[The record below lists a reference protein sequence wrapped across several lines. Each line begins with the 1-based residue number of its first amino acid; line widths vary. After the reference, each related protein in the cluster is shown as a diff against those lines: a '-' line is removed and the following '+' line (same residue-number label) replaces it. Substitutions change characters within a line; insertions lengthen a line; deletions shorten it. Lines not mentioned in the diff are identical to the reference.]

1 MIDFSTKAVKLSAN
15 LVGRFLIYVRQWLS
29 DGAVTFIWQVLETVD
44 SRIVNVLY
52 MYFLGND
59 DEEDAVASADCSS
72 RGTSEETDEQLSE
85 SLSKH
90 VSSAL
95 V

>member
-1 MIDFSTKAVKLSAN
+1 
-15 LVGRFLIYVRQWLS
+15 
-29 DGAVTFIWQVLETVD
+29 
-44 SRIVNVLY
+44 

-59 DEEDAVASADCSS
+59 DEEYAVASADCSS

>member
-1 MIDFSTKAVKLSAN
+1 
-15 LVGRFLIYVRQWLS
+15 
-29 DGAVTFIWQVLETVD
+29 
-44 SRIVNVLY
+44 
-52 MYFLGND
+52 MYLLGND
-59 DEEDAVASADCSS
+59 DEEDAVASGGCSS
-72 RGTSEETDEQLSE
+72 RGTSEEIDEQLSE

>member
-1 MIDFSTKAVKLSAN
+1 M
-15 LVGRFLIYVRQWLS
+15 
-29 DGAVTFIWQVLETVD
+29 LETVD
-44 SRIVNVLY
+44 SRIVKVVN